1 MTIERRKFLQGALAA
16 PLLLSS
22 ASALAKQRIP
32 PGAVWS
38 SWFQDWLKRDF
49 GMVSYYADD
58 NAKLLAS
65 HEPVTVVFMGDS
77 ITEGWFDKRPGF
89 FTRGRVDR
97 GIGGQTTSQM
107 VLRMMSDVVALKPKA
122 VHIMAGTNDVA
133 GNTGPMTPEMTQN
146 NFQAMSD
153 IARRNGIKVLIASIP
168 PAASFPWR
176 PGLETRRPIAA
187 MNAWLKNFARERGAT
202 FVDYH
207 PVLDDGTGAM
217 KTGLAR
223 DGVHPT
229 EAGYD
234 AMASVIEPVLRR
246 VLRRPLADRAHRQR
260 NCS

>member
-1 MTIERRKFLQGALAA
+1 MTMNRRRFLEGALAA

-22 ASALAKQRIP
+22 TSVLAKEKMP
-32 PGAVWS
+32 PGADWTT
-38 SWFQDWLKRDF
+38 WFHGWFERDF
-49 GMVSYYADD
+49 GMTGYYAED
-58 NAKLLAS
+58 NARLLAS
-65 HEPVTVVFMGDS
+65 HEPVDVVFMGDS

-122 VHIMAGTNDVA
+122 VHIMAGTNDIA

-146 NFQAMSD
+146 NLRAMSD
-153 IARRNGIKVLIASIP
+153 IARREGIKVLLASIP

-187 MNAWLKNFARERGAT
+187 MNAWLRNYARENGAT
-202 FVDYH
+202 WVDYH

-217 KTGLAR
+217 KSALVV

-234 AMASVIEPVLRR
+234 AMATVIEPILRKMF
-246 VLRRPLADRAHRQR
+246 RR
-260 NCS
+260 